1 MRQKKTKHNNND
13 YNNTNVVNKV
23 TVEILND
30 KHNALACYLGIPCV
44 VEPSEIFNGAAKAD
58 GSIAH
63 SKEYMCYRVD
73 MKPFKGHFK
82 KIRFRAASNGAD
94 IVFGFIKDKNG
105 KVECVAGSDTA
116 DSGNIVLPLTK
127 ESGTLIATM
136 PAKNGRPLWKN
147 ITAELLCDGVISK
160 VNDALNYLLD
170 KLLELESKVSEETT
184 FKQAV
189 INLSIV

>member
-1 MRQKKTKHNNND
+1 MINKGTMRQKKTKHNNND

-30 KHNALACYLGIPCV
+30 KHNALACYLGIHCV

-105 KVECVAGSDTA
+105 KVEYVAGNT
-116 DSGNIVLPLTK
+116 TK
-127 ESGTLIATM
+127 
-136 PAKNGRPLWKN
+136 NH
-147 ITAELLCDGVISK
+147 
-160 VNDALNYLLD
+160 
-170 KLLELESKVSEETT
+170 
-184 FKQAV
+184 
-189 INLSIV
+189 

>member
-1 MRQKKTKHNNND
+1 
-13 YNNTNVVNKV
+13 
-23 TVEILND
+23 
-30 KHNALACYLGIPCV
+30 
-44 VEPSEIFNGAAKAD
+44 
-58 GSIAH
+58 
-63 SKEYMCYRVD
+63 
-73 MKPFKGHFK
+73 
-82 KIRFRAASNGAD
+82 
-94 IVFGFIKDKNG
+94 
-105 KVECVAGSDTA
+105 
-116 DSGNIVLPLTK
+116 
-127 ESGTLIATM
+127 M

>member
-1 MRQKKTKHNNND
+1 MKKKKTKHNDND
-13 YNNTNVVNKV
+13 RNNTNVVNKV
-23 TVEILND
+23 TLEILNE

-44 VEPSEIFNGAAKAD
+44 IEPSEIFNGAAKAD

-170 KLLELESKVSEETT
+170 KLLELESKVSEETS

>member
-1 MRQKKTKHNNND
+1 MKQKKTRHNDND
-13 YNNTNVVNKV
+13 HNNTNVVNKV
-23 TVEILND
+23 TLEILND

-44 VEPSEIFNGAAKAD
+44 IEPSEIFNGAAKAD

-116 DSGNIVLPLTK
+116 DSVNIVLPLTK

>member
-1 MRQKKTKHNNND
+1 MKQKKTKHNDND
-13 YNNTNVVNKV
+13 HNNTNVVNKV
-23 TVEILND
+23 TLEILND

-44 VEPSEIFNGAAKAD
+44 IEPSEIFNGAAKAD

>member
-13 YNNTNVVNKV
+13 HNNTNVVNKV
-23 TVEILND
+23 TLEILND

>member
-1 MRQKKTKHNNND
+1 MRQNKTKHNNND
-13 YNNTNVVNKV
+13 HNNTNVVNNV
-23 TVEILND
+23 TLEILND

-44 VEPSEIFNGAAKAD
+44 IESSEIFNGAAKAD

>member
-1 MRQKKTKHNNND
+1 MKQKKTKHNNND
-13 YNNTNVVNKV
+13 HNNTNVVNKV
-23 TVEILND
+23 TLEILND

-44 VEPSEIFNGAAKAD
+44 IEPSEIFNGAAKAD

-116 DSGNIVLPLTK
+116 DSVNIVLPLTK

-160 VNDALNYLLD
+160 VNDALNYLLE